1 MIIILRTY
9 PPPTPKR
16 VLDPHDCVCVCV
28 FTCKNTHFLSVVK
41 YKKKQTRELARPIE
55 CANIEAGSICGT
67 SCHDHECDRINCLP
81 DCATIEFQVHLL
93 LSKHTYDVTKD
104 TEKTHEEF
112 HGILSGNCFRANL

>member
-1 MIIILRTY
+1 MLNI
-9 PPPTPKR
+9 
-16 VLDPHDCVCVCV
+16 
-28 FTCKNTHFLSVVK
+28 
-41 YKKKQTRELARPIE
+41 KKTRELARPIE

-81 DCATIEFQVHLL
+81 DCATIEFQVHLF

-112 HGILSGNCFRANL
+112 HGILSGNCFRANLGKILFIMKLSYTKEDQTGC